1 MRLPPIFILAGSIFA
16 TAFAESGEFNSDYF
30 SSLFADWK
38 PIASSRDTSYFDY
51 FALDKSESSFAVK
64 IPSRESLIGENN
76 SREERGHRWSS
87 QSQNPPVGSRKYWND
102 NLRVKFKMMCLLL
115 TRIDYTGDH
124 LAARSGMTYEQ
135 MREIVEENLTVE
147 KVEIY
152 PKKIIKSNISNSG
165 LPPLSQWAILRFTNS
180 LFQFS
185 WCGQWWRWQWS
196 LARQGLPWLL
206 PPFPSHRWELA
217 PFYVAELFRE
227 IFLMNVNI
235 IHCPNWSW
243 ENSLLLNHG
252 W

>member
-1 MRLPPIFILAGSIFA
+1 MRLPPIFILAGSIIA
-16 TAFAESGEFNSDYF
+16 TAFAESGEFNLDYF

-152 PKKIIKSNISNSG
+152 PKKS
-165 LPPLSQWAILRFTNS
+165 
-180 LFQFS
+180 
-185 WCGQWWRWQWS
+185 
-196 LARQGLPWLL
+196 
-206 PPFPSHRWELA
+206 
-217 PFYVAELFRE
+217 
-227 IFLMNVNI
+227 
-235 IHCPNWSW
+235 
-243 ENSLLLNHG
+243 
-252 W
+252 